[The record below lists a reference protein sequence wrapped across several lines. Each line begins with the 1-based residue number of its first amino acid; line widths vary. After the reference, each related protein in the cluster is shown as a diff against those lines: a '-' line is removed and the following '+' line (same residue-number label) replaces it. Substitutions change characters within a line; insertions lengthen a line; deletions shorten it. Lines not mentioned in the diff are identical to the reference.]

1 AMNNQHCSSHKTT
14 PYRMVFGQ
22 HPHSDMNTS
31 DILLENYNDNDNG
44 SCNSDITES
53 EDSTINGTI
62 VEDTEMESSELEGL
76 RLEGPELGVSKLEGL
91 ELESMKSPE
100 LKGMQSPELESIE
113 GSEFGNPELSSEFG
127 WFENGSEMTIVS
139 DYSSDDNANVQE
151 IIEISDSELIESQPT
166 TIQKE
171 KWWATSIEP
180 PKIRNIDIDFQ
191 EIGAANND

>member
-14 PYRMVFGQ
+14 TYRIVFGQ
-22 HPHSDMNTS
+22 HPHSDTNTS

-62 VEDTEMESSELEGL
+62 VEDTEMESPELEGL
-76 RLEGPELGVSKLEGL
+76 RLEGPKLGVSELEGL
-91 ELESMKSPE
+91 ELESIESSE
-100 LKGMQSPELESIE
+100 LKGMQGPELKSIE
-113 GSEFGNPELSSEFG
+113 GSEF
-127 WFENGSEMTIVS
+127 

-151 IIEISDSELIESQPT
+151 IIEISDLESIESQPT

-171 KWWATSIEP
+171 KWQATSIEP
-180 PKIRNIDIDFQ
+180 PKIKNIDVDFQ
-191 EIGAANND
+191 EIGGANND